1 MDDVLGRMTR
11 AATPLVV
18 RPAWLRRG
26 EAVRLL
32 ASLGLSK
39 LWRMTIAQRDR
50 DNKIEG
56 VHLSCVLTHRF
67 L

>member
-11 AATPLVV
+11 AATAFVV

-26 EAVRLL
+26 EALRLL
-32 ASLGLSK
+32 ASAGLYE

-50 DNKIEG
+50 DNNIEG